1 MTYDTLNSSKP
12 SQHGFHDHGDVRGV
26 TLSEEY
32 IRRKPTSAFGFD
44 TMFGGS
50 QLHQVIQVAGVFK
63 ASGVGRFITYKN
75 KTSIRTQDN
84 ASIRT
89 SEVSAILVL
98 VGLPFLTTGEIL
110 AHELT
115 HAFFRLNNFGKL
127 DPQIE
132 EGICQL
138 ISYLWLNYKLQT
150 EMQRSDC
157 RDDTHSRKS
166 KQPLGEQHTLSTC
179 DLCEFLLWQIEQH
192 PSPIYGHGF
201 KLAKASYDKHG
212 FDKMVE
218 SVRLR
223 NSLPE

>member
-1 MTYDTLNSSKP
+1 M
-12 SQHGFHDHGDVRGV
+12 
-26 TLSEEY
+26 
-32 IRRKPTSAFGFD
+32 
-44 TMFGGS
+44 
-50 QLHQVIQVAGVFK
+50 
-63 ASGVGRFITYKN
+63 
-75 KTSIRTQDN
+75 
-84 ASIRT
+84 RT

-150 EMQRSDC
+150 EMQRSES
-157 RDDTHSRKS
+157 RDGSYSQKS
-166 KQPLGEQHTLSTC
+166 EQSLGEQHTLSSC
-179 DLCEFLLWQIEQH
+179 DLCKFLLWQIEQH
-192 PSPIYGHGF
+192 PSPIYGDGF
-201 KLAKASYDKHG
+201 KLAKLSYDKYG
-212 FDKMVE
+212 FDRMVE

-223 NSLPE
+223 NSLPQ